1 MTNQREH
8 TFGRVVPWDS
18 APEPGL
24 YEVDPRHPA
33 HWPLWFARKDPW
45 QKVSDPTISDLEF
58 VITGFGEALQKR
70 SPEAFEEDRYIRFC
84 LTFDGYAWAIAQGQL
99 HNIDNPHEA
108 IQYFTT
114 RVLLIGG
121 MSTTQGGPLDADAE
135 ERFANFC
142 SVEELRTAM
151 FHRQRSHYKSGGH
164 EDFLSEY
171 PELRQFAR
179 AIAAKLRRSADF
191 DER

>member
-1 MTNQREH
+1 MTNQRER
-8 TFGRVVPWDS
+8 TYGRVVPWNPT
-18 APEPGL
+18 PEPGQ
-24 YEVDPRHPA
+24 YEVNPRHPA
-33 HWPLWFARKDPW
+33 HWPLWFTRKDAW
-45 QKVSDPTISDLEF
+45 QKVSEVAIDDLEF
-58 VITGFGEALQKR
+58 LITGFGEA
-70 SPEAFEEDRYIRFC
+70 SPIGSLEAFEQDRYIRFC
-84 LTFDGYAWAIAQGQL
+84 LTFDGYAWAITQGQL

-121 MSTTQGGPLDADAE
+121 MSTTQGGPLDSDAE
-135 ERFANFC
+135 ERFATFC

-151 FHRQRSHYKSGGH
+151 FHRQRSHYKMGGG

-179 AIAAKLRRSADF
+179 AIAAKLRRAADF

>member
-1 MTNQREH
+1 MTSQREH
-8 TFGRVVPWDS
+8 IYGRVVPWES
-18 APEPGL
+18 TPEISQ
-24 YEVDPRHPA
+24 YEVDQRHPA
-33 HWPLWFARKDPW
+33 HWPLWFTRKDPW
-45 QKVSDPTISDLEF
+45 QKISEPMIDDLDF
-58 VITGFGEALQKR
+58 LITGFGEALPEI
-70 SPEAFEEDRYIRFC
+70 SLEAFEEDRYIRFC
-84 LTFDGYAWAIAQGQL
+84 LTFDGYAWATTQGPL
-99 HNIDNPHEA
+99 HNIENVNEA

-151 FHRQRSHYKSGGH
+151 FHRQRSHYKRGGY

-179 AIAAKLRRSADF
+179 AIAAKLHRSASL